1 MIRDDDPAL
10 SQRPIELLRDLIR
23 FDTTNP
29 PGNEGPC
36 VAYVDR
42 LLTGAGFETTILAR
56 DPARPNLITRLAGRG
71 DAPPL
76 LLYGHVDVVTTAHQA
91 WTHPPFEG
99 VVADGCVWGRGALDM
114 KGGVAMMLAALLHAR
129 GRGLAPAGDVVLA
142 VLSDE
147 EAGGDFGARF
157 LVESHPALFEGIRYA
172 IGEFGGFTMHLAG
185 KRFYPIMV
193 AEKQICWLKATIRG
207 PGGHGAMIMRG
218 GAMAHLGTFLR
229 RLDRGRLPVQVTP
242 VVREMVE
249 QMAAASPLPARALLS
264 QLLNPRGADAAL
276 RVLGAR
282 GRMLEPLLRHTVNAT
297 IVSGGEKVNVIP
309 SEITIN
315 LDGRLLPGFGP
326 DALVEGLRRIAG
338 SDFEIELVRH
348 DPGPPAPDMA
358 LFPTL
363 SRILRQADPDGIPV
377 PMLIPGVTDARHLS
391 RLGIQTYGF
400 LPMALPPDLPL
411 AQVVHAA
418 DERVPTDALGFGA
431 RAIFRLLGEFGGTA
445 AADAGAIA

>member
-1 MIRDDDPAL
+1 
-10 SQRPIELLRDLIR
+10 
-23 FDTTNP
+23 
-29 PGNEGPC
+29 
-36 VAYVDR
+36 
-42 LLTGAGFETTILAR
+42 
-56 DPARPNLITRLAGRG
+56 
-71 DAPPL
+71 
-76 LLYGHVDVVTTAHQA
+76 VVTTAHQA

-129 GRGLAPAGDVVLA
+129 SSGLVPSGDVVLA
-142 VLSDE
+142 ILSDE
-147 EAGGDFGARF
+147 EAGGDYGARF
-157 LVESHPALFEGIRYA
+157 LVESHPALFDRIRYA

-193 AEKQICWLKATIRG
+193 AEKQICWLRVTIRG

-218 GAMAHLGTFLR
+218 GAMARLGTFLR

-249 QMAAASPLPARALLS
+249 QMAAASPLPARALLG
-264 QLLNPRGADAAL
+264 QLLNPRRADAAL

-297 IVSGGEKVNVIP
+297 MVAGGEKVNVIP
-309 SEITIN
+309 SEITVN

-326 DALVEGLRRIAG
+326 DALVTGLRRIVG
-338 SDFEIELVRH
+338 PDFEIELVRH
-348 DPGPPAPDMA
+348 DPGPPAPEMT

-377 PMLIPGVTDARHLS
+377 PMLIPGVTDARHFS

-400 LPMALPPDLPL
+400 LPMSLPPGLPL

-418 DERVPTDALGFGA
+418 DERVPVDALGFGA
-431 RAIFRLLGEFGGTA
+431 WAIFRLLGEFGGTP
-445 AADAGAIA
+445 GA